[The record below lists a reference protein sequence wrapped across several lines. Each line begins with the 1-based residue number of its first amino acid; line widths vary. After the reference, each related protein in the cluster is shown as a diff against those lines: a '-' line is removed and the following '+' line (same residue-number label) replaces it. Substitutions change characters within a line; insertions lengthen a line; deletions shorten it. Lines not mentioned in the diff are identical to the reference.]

1 MPDKRA
7 RSFRKPSGVLG
18 EPDHAG
24 EVKRRIGMQNGWR
37 AVLSVAMLL
46 ALARLIAQTISP
58 SRGWAIALHGGAGKG
73 EWEHMNAATAAAL

>member
-1 MPDKRA
+1 
-7 RSFRKPSGVLG
+7 
-18 EPDHAG
+18 
-24 EVKRRIGMQNGWR
+24 MQNGWR